1 MTARRALFLVLT
13 ALFLITGSYAFSAGR
28 VSGTRSGP
36 VDGSALDDAP
46 AGSGQLG
53 TDQLI
58 TFWGGRVSGDPHD
71 YLSLT
76 FLGQAFMR
84 KGRETGDV
92 GNYARAQAAL
102 QAALAI
108 NPNYDSALTYTA
120 ALRYTLHD
128 FAGALDLA
136 TRMYANDPRQLQ
148 ALATIGDAELE
159 LGRYADAETTYAQL
173 ASKAPGPAVD
183 SRLARLAWLRGQPDE
198 ALRLARQTV
207 EEGEQLG
214 LQGES
219 IAWYHLQY
227 GEVLFNTG
235 QYDEAAA
242 QYTSAG
248 QRFANYYLAYA
259 GLGKV
264 RAAQGRYA
272 EAIAGYEQAV
282 AIVPQPDLLAN
293 LGDLYRLTGRAAD
306 AERQYDTVEFIA
318 QLEAINQVIYNRQL
332 ILFHANHDREIDEA
346 VASAQREYAVR
357 QDVYGADALAWVL
370 YKAGQ
375 YDEAAVLSDRALALG
390 TRDALLLYHAGM
402 IAAHQGQ
409 SARARQLLGDAL
421 AINPGFDPLQA
432 GVARQ
437 TLAELGGQ

>member
-13 ALFLITGSYAFSAGR
+13 AIFLIAGSYAFSAGR
-28 VSGTRSGP
+28 VSGTRSEP
-36 VDGSALDDAP
+36 LDSSALDDAP
-46 AGSGQLG
+46 ASSGQMG
-53 TDQLI
+53 TDQLLS
-58 TFWGGRVSGDPHD
+58 FWGDRVASDPHD

-102 QAALAI
+102 QTALAI
-108 NPNYDSALTYTA
+108 NPSYDSALTYTA

-159 LGRYADAETTYAQL
+159 LGRYADAGATYTEL

-183 SRLARLAWLRGQPDE
+183 SRLARLAWVRGQPDE
-198 ALRLARQTV
+198 ALRLARQAV

-214 LQGES
+214 LQSES

-235 QYDEAAA
+235 QYDDAAA
-242 QYTSAG
+242 QYTLAG
-248 QRFANYYLAYA
+248 ERFANYYLAFA

-264 RAAQGRYA
+264 RAAQGRYT
-272 EAIAGYEQAV
+272 EAIASYEQAV

-293 LGDLYRLTGRAAD
+293 LGDLYHLTGRDAD
-306 AERQYDTVEFIA
+306 ARRQYDTVEFIA

-332 ILFHANHDREIDEA
+332 ILFRANHSREIDEA
-346 VASAQREYAVR
+346 VASAQREYGVR
-357 QDVYGADALAWVL
+357 QDVYGADALAWAL
-370 YKAGQ
+370 YQAGR
-375 YDEAAVLSDRALALG
+375 YDEAAGMSERALALG
-390 TRDALLLYHAGM
+390 TRDALLFYHAGM

-409 SARARQLLGDAL
+409 NARARQLLGDAL
-421 AINPGFDPLQA
+421 ALNPGFDPLQA